1 MIVFVLYPRQDVIA
15 SSRTSCPLSKTAVP
29 VFQPDRQMKHQ
40 IPAEG
45 QPSRSIKNMRL
56 KQFLTAL
63 GRLRKDLLNFHFRSD
78 KSRVKKRSYFSCF
91 YSSRHAQ
98 YQLTFL
104 MDATSHYFVT
114 MKHYHANTNLAF
126 ENMRR
131 INVLTQLSN

>member
-1 MIVFVLYPRQDVIA
+1 MIVFVLFPRQDVIA

-78 KSRVKKRSYFSCF
+78 KNPTLGFFNIHSFAKHQKIEGGTLWGSFFEKNLTLSKKTEKGD
-91 YSSRHAQ
+91 
-98 YQLTFL
+98 L
-104 MDATSHYFVT
+104 
-114 MKHYHANTNLAF
+114 
-126 ENMRR
+126 
-131 INVLTQLSN
+131 